1 MATYR
6 AIASASAAV
15 TRLLEESVG
24 TAGFSG
30 DDLEFLVHR
39 VRVSAAGPEPRGS
52 VLPVDVHAVVLV
64 SNADADAL
72 LELAGWVMRTLH
84 HHPVL
89 TSELLNGASGGD
101 PVFAAGEVV
110 EILVDQVDDEEMS
123 RLRQGIGASGSSVL
137 VLPYVLRGVRIE

>member
-39 VRVSAAGPEPRGS
+39 VRVSTAGREPPGT
-52 VLPVDVHAVVLV
+52 VLPVDVHAVVRL
-64 SNADADAL
+64 SNPDADTL
-72 LELAGWVMRTLH
+72 LGLAGLIMRTLQ

-89 TSELLNGASGGD
+89 TSELLNGASGED
-101 PVFAAGEVV
+101 PVFGAHEVV
-110 EILVDQVDDEEMS
+110 EILVDQVDDGGMS
-123 RLRQGIGASGSSVL
+123 RLQQGIGAAGSGVL
-137 VLPYVLRGVRIE
+137 VLPYVLRGLRIE

>member
-39 VRVSAAGPEPRGS
+39 VRVGTAGPDPQGT
-52 VLPVDVHAVVLV
+52 VLPVDVHAAVLL
-64 SNADADAL
+64 SNPDADTL
-72 LELAGWVMRTLH
+72 LELAGWIMRTLH
-84 HHPVL
+84 HHPVF

-101 PVFAAGEVV
+101 PVFDDGEVV
-110 EILVDQVDDEEMS
+110 EILADQVDDAEMS
-123 RLRQGIGASGSSVL
+123 RLQQGLGAAGSGVL
-137 VLPYVLRGVRIE
+137 LLPYVLRGLRIE